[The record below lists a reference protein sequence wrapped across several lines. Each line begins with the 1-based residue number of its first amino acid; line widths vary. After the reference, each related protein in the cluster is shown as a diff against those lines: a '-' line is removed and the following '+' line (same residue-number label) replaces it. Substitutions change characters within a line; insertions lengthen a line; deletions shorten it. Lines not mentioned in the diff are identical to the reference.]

1 MTKTDTNALT
11 RAELIN
17 VMRQRLAVSG
27 RDASAILESFVEALT
42 EGLESGCQV
51 RLGALGR
58 FRTRTSPARPGRN
71 PKTGEPAQVPAHRRV
86 SFTMSRALRLA
97 MSEKWAEKTGQ
108 PGQAGPAKK
117 SPPVP
122 APPRDQFAAAGG
134 PGEKKPAGPAAG
146 TVRGGRPGSGDDL
159 GRVPTGPDRG
169 PAAPAA
175 GRGHADADDEAADD
189 FEAELDDDFDD
200 GHDDDDEE
208 RNGEAGGEIFYDDDD
223 DE

>member
-97 MSEKWAEKTGQ
+97 MSEKLAEKTGQ

-122 APPRDQFAAAGG
+122 APPKDQLAAAGG

-146 TVRGGRPGSGDDL
+146 TVRGGRPGGGDDL
-159 GRVPTGPDRG
+159 GLVPTGPG
-169 PAAPAA
+169 LEPAAPAA
-175 GRGHADADDEAADD
+175 GRGHAAADDDADD

-200 GHDDDDEE
+200 GYDDDEE